1 MINKLY
7 KCLDELKGTK
17 LKNINLVCQ
26 MIVLNFDNNRIHCQ
40 SLTRIS
46 KNNDIIFTTF
56 DYQN

>member
-26 MIVLNFDNNRIHCQ
+26 MIVLNFGNNSIHCQ

-46 KNNDIIFTTF
+46 KKNDIIF
-56 DYQN
+56 